1 MHSQLRSVSSIP
13 SSLSSMSGPSV
24 LRVVDR
30 EVLDAVSKESP
41 ENVFEATGM
50 VNSLTALGILTQLR
64 RI

>member
-1 MHSQLRSVSSIP
+1 MHSHLRSVSPIP

-41 ENVFEATGM
+41 ENVFEATGA

-64 RI
+64 MI

>member
-1 MHSQLRSVSSIP
+1 
-13 SSLSSMSGPSV
+13 MSGPSV

-41 ENVFEATGM
+41 ENVFEATGA

-64 RI
+64 MI

>member
-1 MHSQLRSVSSIP
+1 M
-13 SSLSSMSGPSV
+13 

-41 ENVFEATGM
+41 ENVFEATGA